1 MFNFVKS
8 YWPTIK
14 FFILD
19 LLKFKKKDILFK
31 LLGVFLWLYIIR
43 IIITIV
49 LLVLFILF

>member
-31 LLGVFLWLYIIR
+31 LLGIFLWTFIIR
-43 IIITIV
+43 IIISLI
-49 LLVLFILF
+49 LLVLFIFF

>member
-31 LLGVFLWLYIIR
+31 LLGVFLWLYVIR